1 MKRSTIIM
9 FFVLNIILLT
19 SLLHAA
25 TLEETFKKRIPS
37 EGKELLILE
46 NTNGNIDIRSW
57 DKNEIEIIAYKK
69 VRSSDMDKAR
79 EMMKELEID
88 ILQTGSKVEIITSQP
103 HKKHEG
109 SGFFSWLLSGGDNNY
124 SVNYE
129 INIPEKMDLNIH
141 STNGSINLDGCEG
154 RLRLETTNG
163 NIQADDVSG
172 LVRGKTTNGKINASF
187 EKVYP
192 DDDMTFNSTNGSIKI
207 YLPENLNADF
217 KAQTTNGSIDCEL
230 PVTEYYS
237 QSKRIVSGMINE
249 GGAQIYL
256 KTTNGSIKLY
266 KK

>member
-1 MKRSTIIM
+1 MKRLTIII

-19 SLLHAA
+19 SLLNAA
-25 TLEETFKKRIPS
+25 TLEETFKKRVPS

-46 NTNGNIDIRSW
+46 NKNGNIDIRTW

-69 VRSSDMDKAR
+69 VRSSDMDSAR
-79 EMMKELEID
+79 EMMKELEIE
-88 ILQTGSKVEIITSQP
+88 ILMTGSKVEIITGRPDKEHGS
-103 HKKHEG
+103 

-124 SVNYE
+124 SINYE
-129 INIPEKMDLNIH
+129 INVPEKLDLNIQ
-141 STNGSINLDGCEG
+141 STNGSINLAGCEG

-163 NIQADDVSG
+163 NIKAEEVSG
-172 LVRGKTTNGKINASF
+172 LIRSKTTNGAINASF
-187 EKVYP
+187 GKVYP
-192 DDDMTFNSTNGSIKI
+192 DDDMTFTSTNGSIKI

-217 KAQTTNGSIDCEL
+217 KAQTTNGSINCEL

-237 QSKRIVSGMINE
+237 QSKRTVSGMINE